1 MTQLDTRVDAPDV
14 VRSIAAREVAIF
26 LGTTFSLLAVST
38 TIGLAANVD
47 VRHIEDASALGQ
59 ISMYGQ
65 ALFPTIGAL
74 VARATTPRGQRPAWG
89 FRRPPARSL
98 AIAWAC
104 GLGSVVLSALIVW
117 ALGLAGF
124 AGEDVGIM
132 VLLGS
137 TVLVLPYVLLAL
149 GEDLGWRGLL
159 TTRLAQLSGPGT
171 VVLVGGLAWSMFHWP
186 LMLFLGG
193 TPDDTAT
200 WFAIASFTVGT
211 TAYGAIV
218 SNMQLR
224 WGIWPGIVMHAAG
237 NAALY
242 HVVGPLT
249 VDTEHSGYFAGE
261 VGLVWTAVLVALA
274 LVWWR
279 FAPLRRTPDGRTVA
293 GS

>member
-1 MTQLDTRVDAPDV
+1 MTQLETREQAPAV
-14 VRSIAAREVAIF
+14 SRSIATREVAIF

-38 TIGLAANVD
+38 TVGLAENVD
-47 VRHIEDASALGQ
+47 VSHIESASALGQ
-59 ISMYGQ
+59 MSMYGQ

-74 VARATTPRGQRPAWG
+74 VARATTPRAQRPAWG
-89 FRRPPARSL
+89 FRRPPGRSL

-117 ALGLAGF
+117 GFGLAGF
-124 AGEDVGIM
+124 ASEDVGMM

-137 TVLVLPYVLLAL
+137 TVLGLPYVVLAL

-159 TTRLAQLSGPGT
+159 TTRLAQISGPGT

-193 TPDDTAT
+193 TPDNTAT

-249 VDTEHSGYFAGE
+249 QDTAHSGYYAGE
-261 VGLVWTAVLVALA
+261 VGIVWTVVLVALA

-279 FAPLRRTPDGRTVA
+279 FAPLRRTAEGGTVA
-293 GS
+293 A